1 MHVGTVTFYLSLTLC
16 GQLGSSNQ
24 SALFILSYQ
33 ELVTYT
39 LIIDLSVFT
48 SDSALSFPV
57 ICVKSYIGSHGVLV
71 PTGTVHSNNEFEF
84 EFEFIYIYLYSDVTV
99 FDVQLNGTRPS
110 QTICQEQQILT
121 TESNTTLI
129 I

>member
-1 MHVGTVTFYLSLTLC
+1 MGKVGEDDEDITALILSHACRNCHIL
-16 GQLGSSNQ
+16 SIINSMWSARYSNQ

-57 ICVKSYIGSHGVLV
+57 ICVKSYIGSRGVLV

-84 EFEFIYIYLYSDVTV
+84 EFEFILYIY
-99 FDVQLNGTRPS
+99 
-110 QTICQEQQILT
+110 IAM
-121 TESNTTLI
+121 
-129 I
+129 